1 MPNEKKLTINPDRWL
16 ALNEALE
23 HIRLVQNCTPIE
35 AQRQLKVYI
44 ADRTIPVKW
53 ADSEGANDIP
63 NPTYLLGTKL
73 KVNLEGSAFV
83 VSDSKPGSAY
93 DEFLETYRPLLVLRE
108 AVLKAWLDGTRIVK
122 HNLQKEPEG
131 QKPVAARTENE
142 NKQMEWMTLVEA
154 EEHIEVLKSC
164 DSAEALRQLKEEISD
179 GIVSVKWRNDSID
192 NPDVTILKTLKFI
205 LRGAGIVR
213 YDNEYRTLLINR
225 ADVLR
230 LWPEPNDLVMQML
243 VEESDSKTRRGRP
256 SQRDQIWAALSEM
269 KIQELLP
276 PSGNQKKIAE
286 DVAKKCN
293 HKIGSRGW
301 SERTV
306 LQHIS
311 DWQKE
316 NPPADQKMRK

>member
-1 MPNEKKLTINPDRWL
+1 MPNEKELTINPDRWL

-23 HIRLVQNCTPIE
+23 HIRRVQNCTPIE
-35 AQRQLKVYI
+35 AQRHLKAKI
-44 ADRTIPVKW
+44 GAGIIPVKW

-63 NPTYLLGTKL
+63 DTQYLQGTKL

-142 NKQMEWMTLVEA
+142 NKKLEWITLVNA
-154 EEHIEVLKSC
+154 EEHIEVLQKC
-164 DSAEALRQLKEEISD
+164 DSVEALRQLKEEISG
-179 GIVSVKWRNDSID
+179 GIVAVKWAYDPTD
-192 NPDVTILKTLKFI
+192 KPDVTILNTLKFI

-213 YDNEYRTLLINR
+213 YDNEYRPLLINR

-230 LWPEPNDLVMQML
+230 LWSEPNDLETQML
-243 VEESDSKTRRGRP
+243 VEESDRKTRRGRP

-286 DVAKKCN
+286 DVAKK
-293 HKIGSRGW
+293 
-301 SERTV
+301 
-306 LQHIS
+306 
-311 DWQKE
+311 
-316 NPPADQKMRK
+316 